1 MLEGGFIVLQRKIL
15 SWDWYKD
22 SNTKAVFLHL
32 LLTANYEPG
41 EWRGVKI
48 KAGQRI
54 TSISKLSNE
63 LDLSFK
69 EIRTA
74 LKHLQKTGE
83 VACESTSQYTVITIK
98 NYERYQKAASATAS
112 NAASGKANKYRGK
125 QTFEKQASRKAIEAA
140 NGKSLEYVETEG
152 FNCYYSKDSANKS
165 AINKAING
173 QAYGQQRNNTT
184 KQQYKKKINKR
195 KSGAPASPLCGGEP
209 SRRVPDAFKERFG
222 DDYEAYEEWANQ

>member
-32 LLTANYEPG
+32 LLTANYEPV

-48 KAGQRI
+48 KVGQRI

-74 LKHLQKTGE
+74 LKHLQKT
-83 VACESTSQYTVITIK
+83 
-98 NYERYQKAASATAS
+98 
-112 NAASGKANKYRGK
+112 
-125 QTFEKQASRKAIEAA
+125 
-140 NGKSLEYVETEG
+140 
-152 FNCYYSKDSANKS
+152 
-165 AINKAING
+165 
-173 QAYGQQRNNTT
+173 
-184 KQQYKKKINKR
+184 
-195 KSGAPASPLCGGEP
+195 
-209 SRRVPDAFKERFG
+209 
-222 DDYEAYEEWANQ
+222 

>member
-112 NAASGKANKYRGK
+112 NAASSKA
-125 QTFEKQASRKAIEAA
+125 
-140 NGKSLEYVETEG
+140 
-152 FNCYYSKDSANKS
+152 SK
-165 AINKAING
+165 G
-173 QAYGQQRNNTT
+173 QARGNKGTIIT
-184 KQQYKKKINKR
+184 KQQINNK
-195 KSGAPASPLCGGEP
+195 GAAASPKKGEP
-209 SRRVPDAFKERFG
+209 SHRVPDAFKERFG

>member
-1 MLEGGFIVLQRKIL
+1 MLDGGFIVLQRKIL

-83 VACESTSQYTVITIK
+83 VACESTSQYTVIT
-98 NYERYQKAASATAS
+98 AS
-112 NAASGKANKYRGK
+112 NAASSKASKGHARGNKG
-125 QTFEKQASRKAIEAA
+125 TI
-140 NGKSLEYVETEG
+140 
-152 FNCYYSKDSANKS
+152 
-165 AINKAING
+165 I
-173 QAYGQQRNNTT
+173 T
-184 KQQYKKKINKR
+184 KQQINNK
-195 KSGAPASPLCGGEP
+195 GAAASPKKGEP
-209 SRRVPDAFKERFG
+209 ARRVPDAFKERFG

>member
-48 KAGQRI
+48 KVGQRI

-112 NAASGKANKYRGK
+112 NAASSKA
-125 QTFEKQASRKAIEAA
+125 
-140 NGKSLEYVETEG
+140 
-152 FNCYYSKDSANKS
+152 SK
-165 AINKAING
+165 G
-173 QAYGQQRNNTT
+173 QARGNKGTIIT
-184 KQQYKKKINKR
+184 KQQINNK
-195 KSGAPASPLCGGEP
+195 GVAASPKKGEP

>member
-112 NAASGKANKYRGK
+112 NAASSKA
-125 QTFEKQASRKAIEAA
+125 
-140 NGKSLEYVETEG
+140 
-152 FNCYYSKDSANKS
+152 SK
-165 AINKAING
+165 G
-173 QAYGQQRNNTT
+173 QARGNKGTIIT
-184 KQQYKKKINKR
+184 KQQINNK
-195 KSGAPASPLCGGEP
+195 GAAASPKKGEP
-209 SRRVPDAFKERFG
+209 ARQVPESLRDMFG
-222 DDYEAYEEWANQ
+222 DDYDAYEEWANQ

>member
-32 LLTANYEPG
+32 LLTANYEPR

-112 NAASGKANKYRGK
+112 NAASSKA
-125 QTFEKQASRKAIEAA
+125 
-140 NGKSLEYVETEG
+140 
-152 FNCYYSKDSANKS
+152 SK
-165 AINKAING
+165 G
-173 QAYGQQRNNTT
+173 QARGNKGTIIT
-184 KQQYKKKINKR
+184 KQQINNK
-195 KSGAPASPLCGGEP
+195 GAAASPKKGEP
-209 SRRVPDAFKERFG
+209 ARRVPDAFKERFG

>member
-112 NAASGKANKYRGK
+112 NSASSKA
-125 QTFEKQASRKAIEAA
+125 
-140 NGKSLEYVETEG
+140 
-152 FNCYYSKDSANKS
+152 SK
-165 AINKAING
+165 G
-173 QAYGQQRNNTT
+173 QARGNKGTIIT
-184 KQQYKKKINKR
+184 KQQINNK
-195 KSGAPASPLCGGEP
+195 GAAASPKKGEP

>member
-48 KAGQRI
+48 KVGQRI

-98 NYERYQKAASATAS
+98 NYERYQKAASTTAN
-112 NAASGKANKYRGK
+112 NAASSKASKGQERGNKGTIR
-125 QTFEKQASRKAIEAA
+125 
-140 NGKSLEYVETEG
+140 
-152 FNCYYSKDSANKS
+152 
-165 AINKAING
+165 
-173 QAYGQQRNNTT
+173 T
-184 KQQYKKKINKR
+184 KQQINNK
-195 KSGAPASPLCGGEP
+195 GAAASPKKGEP
-209 SRRVPDAFKERFG
+209 ARRVPDAFKERFG

>member
-98 NYERYQKAASATAS
+98 NYERYQKAAIVTAS
-112 NAASGKANKYRGK
+112 NAASSKA
-125 QTFEKQASRKAIEAA
+125 
-140 NGKSLEYVETEG
+140 
-152 FNCYYSKDSANKS
+152 SK
-165 AINKAING
+165 G
-173 QAYGQQRNNTT
+173 QARGNKGTIIT
-184 KQQYKKKINKR
+184 KQQINNK
-195 KSGAPASPLCGGEP
+195 GAAASPNKGEP
-209 SRRVPDAFKERFG
+209 ARRVPDAFKERFG

>member
-48 KAGQRI
+48 KVGQRI

-112 NAASGKANKYRGK
+112 NAANSKA
-125 QTFEKQASRKAIEAA
+125 
-140 NGKSLEYVETEG
+140 
-152 FNCYYSKDSANKS
+152 SK
-165 AINKAING
+165 G
-173 QAYGQQRNNTT
+173 QARGNKGTIIT
-184 KQQYKKKINKR
+184 KQQINNK
-195 KSGAPASPLCGGEP
+195 GAAASPKKGEP

>member
-98 NYERYQKAASATAS
+98 NYEKYQKAASATAS
-112 NAASGKANKYRGK
+112 NAASSKA
-125 QTFEKQASRKAIEAA
+125 
-140 NGKSLEYVETEG
+140 
-152 FNCYYSKDSANKS
+152 SK
-165 AINKAING
+165 G
-173 QAYGQQRNNTT
+173 QARGNKGTIIT
-184 KQQYKKKINKR
+184 KQQINNKGAAASTKK
-195 KSGAPASPLCGGEP
+195 GEP
-209 SRRVPDAFKERFG
+209 ARRVPDAFKERFG

>member
-48 KAGQRI
+48 KVGQRI

-112 NAASGKANKYRGK
+112 NAASSKA
-125 QTFEKQASRKAIEAA
+125 
-140 NGKSLEYVETEG
+140 
-152 FNCYYSKDSANKS
+152 SK
-165 AINKAING
+165 G
-173 QAYGQQRNNTT
+173 QARGNKGTIIT
-184 KQQYKKKINKR
+184 KQQINNK
-195 KSGAPASPLCGGEP
+195 GAVASPKKGEP

>member
-48 KAGQRI
+48 KVGQRI

-98 NYERYQKAASATAS
+98 NYERYQKAESATAS
-112 NAASGKANKYRGK
+112 NAASSKAGK
-125 QTFEKQASRKAIEAA
+125 
-140 NGKSLEYVETEG
+140 
-152 FNCYYSKDSANKS
+152 
-165 AINKAING
+165 G
-173 QAYGQQRNNTT
+173 QARGNKGTIIT
-184 KQQYKKKINKR
+184 KQQINNK
-195 KSGAPASPLCGGEP
+195 GAAASPKKGEP
-209 SRRVPDAFKERFG
+209 ARRVPESLRDMFG
-222 DDYEAYEEWANQ
+222 DDYDAYEEWANQ

>member
-48 KAGQRI
+48 KVGQRI

-112 NAASGKANKYRGK
+112 NAASSKA
-125 QTFEKQASRKAIEAA
+125 
-140 NGKSLEYVETEG
+140 
-152 FNCYYSKDSANKS
+152 SK
-165 AINKAING
+165 G
-173 QAYGQQRNNTT
+173 QARGNKGTIIT
-184 KQQYKKKINKR
+184 KQQINNK
-195 KSGAPASPLCGGEP
+195 GAAASPKKGEP
-209 SRRVPDAFKERFG
+209 VRRVPESLRDMFG
-222 DDYEAYEEWANQ
+222 DNYDAYEEWANQ

>member
-48 KAGQRI
+48 KVGQRI

-83 VACESTSQYTVITIK
+83 VACESNSQYTVITIK

-112 NAASGKANKYRGK
+112 NAASSKA
-125 QTFEKQASRKAIEAA
+125 
-140 NGKSLEYVETEG
+140 
-152 FNCYYSKDSANKS
+152 SK
-165 AINKAING
+165 G
-173 QAYGQQRNNTT
+173 QARGNKGTIIT
-184 KQQYKKKINKR
+184 KQQINNK
-195 KSGAPASPLCGGEP
+195 GAAASPKKGEP
-209 SRRVPDAFKERFG
+209 ARRVPDAFKERFG

>member
-48 KAGQRI
+48 KVGQRI

-112 NAASGKANKYRGK
+112 SKASSKA
-125 QTFEKQASRKAIEAA
+125 
-140 NGKSLEYVETEG
+140 
-152 FNCYYSKDSANKS
+152 SK
-165 AINKAING
+165 G
-173 QAYGQQRNNTT
+173 QARGNKGTIIT
-184 KQQYKKKINKR
+184 KQQINNK
-195 KSGAPASPLCGGEP
+195 GAAASPKKGEP
-209 SRRVPDAFKERFG
+209 ARHVPDAFKERFG

>member
-48 KAGQRI
+48 KVGQRI

-112 NAASGKANKYRGK
+112 NATSSKASK
-125 QTFEKQASRKAIEAA
+125 
-140 NGKSLEYVETEG
+140 
-152 FNCYYSKDSANKS
+152 
-165 AINKAING
+165 G
-173 QAYGQQRNNTT
+173 QARGNKGTIIT
-184 KQQYKKKINKR
+184 KQQINNK
-195 KSGAPASPLCGGEP
+195 GAAASPKKGEP

>member
-1 MLEGGFIVLQRKIL
+1 MLDGGFIVLQRKIL

-112 NAASGKANKYRGK
+112 NAASSKA
-125 QTFEKQASRKAIEAA
+125 
-140 NGKSLEYVETEG
+140 
-152 FNCYYSKDSANKS
+152 SK
-165 AINKAING
+165 G
-173 QAYGQQRNNTT
+173 QARGNKGTIIT
-184 KQQYKKKINKR
+184 KQQINNK
-195 KSGAPASPLCGGEP
+195 GAAASPKKGEP
-209 SRRVPDAFKERFG
+209 ARRVPDAFKERFG

>member
-112 NAASGKANKYRGK
+112 NAASSKA
-125 QTFEKQASRKAIEAA
+125 
-140 NGKSLEYVETEG
+140 
-152 FNCYYSKDSANKS
+152 SK
-165 AINKAING
+165 G
-173 QAYGQQRNNTT
+173 QARGNKGTIIT
-184 KQQYKKKINKR
+184 KQQINNK
-195 KSGAPASPLCGGEP
+195 GAAASPKKGEP

>member
-48 KAGQRI
+48 KVGQRI

-98 NYERYQKAASATAS
+98 NYEKYQKAASATAS
-112 NAASGKANKYRGK
+112 NAASSKA
-125 QTFEKQASRKAIEAA
+125 
-140 NGKSLEYVETEG
+140 
-152 FNCYYSKDSANKS
+152 SK
-165 AINKAING
+165 G
-173 QAYGQQRNNTT
+173 QARGNKGTIIT
-184 KQQYKKKINKR
+184 KQQINNK
-195 KSGAPASPLCGGEP
+195 GAAASPKKGEP

>member
-48 KAGQRI
+48 KVGQRI

-112 NAASGKANKYRGK
+112 ATASSKA
-125 QTFEKQASRKAIEAA
+125 
-140 NGKSLEYVETEG
+140 
-152 FNCYYSKDSANKS
+152 SK
-165 AINKAING
+165 G
-173 QAYGQQRNNTT
+173 QARGNKGTIIT
-184 KQQYKKKINKR
+184 KQQINNK
-195 KSGAPASPLCGGEP
+195 GAAASPKKGEP

>member
-48 KAGQRI
+48 KVGQRI

-112 NAASGKANKYRGK
+112 NAASSKA
-125 QTFEKQASRKAIEAA
+125 
-140 NGKSLEYVETEG
+140 
-152 FNCYYSKDSANKS
+152 SK
-165 AINKAING
+165 G
-173 QAYGQQRNNTT
+173 QARGNKGTIIT
-184 KQQYKKKINKR
+184 KQQINHT
-195 KSGAPASPLCGGEP
+195 GAAASPKKGEP
-209 SRRVPDAFKERFG
+209 ARRVPDAFKERFG

>member
-98 NYERYQKAASATAS
+98 NYERYQKTASATAS
-112 NAASGKANKYRGK
+112 NAASSKA
-125 QTFEKQASRKAIEAA
+125 
-140 NGKSLEYVETEG
+140 
-152 FNCYYSKDSANKS
+152 SK
-165 AINKAING
+165 G
-173 QAYGQQRNNTT
+173 QARGNKGTIIT
-184 KQQYKKKINKR
+184 KQQINNK
-195 KSGAPASPLCGGEP
+195 GAAASPKKGEP
-209 SRRVPDAFKERFG
+209 ARRVPDAFKERFG

>member
-48 KAGQRI
+48 KASQRI

-112 NAASGKANKYRGK
+112 NAASSKA
-125 QTFEKQASRKAIEAA
+125 
-140 NGKSLEYVETEG
+140 
-152 FNCYYSKDSANKS
+152 SK
-165 AINKAING
+165 G
-173 QAYGQQRNNTT
+173 QARGNKGTIIT
-184 KQQYKKKINKR
+184 KQQINNK
-195 KSGAPASPLCGGEP
+195 GAAASPKKGEP
-209 SRRVPDAFKERFG
+209 ARRVPDAFKERFG

>member
-48 KAGQRI
+48 KGGQRI

-112 NAASGKANKYRGK
+112 NAASSKA
-125 QTFEKQASRKAIEAA
+125 
-140 NGKSLEYVETEG
+140 
-152 FNCYYSKDSANKS
+152 SK
-165 AINKAING
+165 G
-173 QAYGQQRNNTT
+173 QARGNKGTIIT
-184 KQQYKKKINKR
+184 KQQINNK
-195 KSGAPASPLCGGEP
+195 GAAASPKKGEP
-209 SRRVPDAFKERFG
+209 ARRVPDAFKERFG

>member
-48 KAGQRI
+48 KVGQRI

-112 NAASGKANKYRGK
+112 NAASSKA
-125 QTFEKQASRKAIEAA
+125 
-140 NGKSLEYVETEG
+140 
-152 FNCYYSKDSANKS
+152 SK
-165 AINKAING
+165 G
-173 QAYGQQRNNTT
+173 QARGNKGTIIT
-184 KQQYKKKINKR
+184 KQQINNK
-195 KSGAPASPLCGGEP
+195 GAAASPKKGEP
-209 SRRVPDAFKERFG
+209 ARRVPDAFKERFG
-222 DDYEAYEEWANQ
+222 DDYEAYQEWANQ

>member
-83 VACESTSQYTVITIK
+83 VACESTSQYPVITIK
-98 NYERYQKAASATAS
+98 NYERYQKAAIATAS
-112 NAASGKANKYRGK
+112 NAASSKA
-125 QTFEKQASRKAIEAA
+125 S
-140 NGKSLEYVETEG
+140 
-152 FNCYYSKDSANKS
+152 
-165 AINKAING
+165 NG
-173 QAYGQQRNNTT
+173 QARGNKGTIIT
-184 KQQYKKKINKR
+184 KQQINNK
-195 KSGAPASPLCGGEP
+195 GAAASPNKGEP
-209 SRRVPDAFKERFG
+209 SRRVPESLRDMFG
-222 DDYEAYEEWANQ
+222 DDYDAYEEWANQ

>member
-1 MLEGGFIVLQRKIL
+1 MQRKIL

-98 NYERYQKAASATAS
+98 NYERYQKAASATAN
-112 NAASGKANKYRGK
+112 NAAS
-125 QTFEKQASRKAIEAA
+125 
-140 NGKSLEYVETEG
+140 
-152 FNCYYSKDSANKS
+152 SKTSK
-165 AINKAING
+165 G
-173 QAYGQQRNNTT
+173 QARGNKGTIIT
-184 KQQYKKKINKR
+184 KQQINNK
-195 KSGAPASPLCGGEP
+195 GAAASPKKGEP
-209 SRRVPDAFKERFG
+209 ARRVPDAFKERFG

>member
-112 NAASGKANKYRGK
+112 NAASSKA
-125 QTFEKQASRKAIEAA
+125 
-140 NGKSLEYVETEG
+140 
-152 FNCYYSKDSANKS
+152 SK
-165 AINKAING
+165 G
-173 QAYGQQRNNTT
+173 QARGNKGTIIT
-184 KQQYKKKINKR
+184 KQQINNE
-195 KSGAPASPLCGGEP
+195 GAAASPKKGEP
-209 SRRVPDAFKERFG
+209 ARRVPDAFKERVG

>member
-112 NAASGKANKYRGK
+112 NAASSKA
-125 QTFEKQASRKAIEAA
+125 
-140 NGKSLEYVETEG
+140 
-152 FNCYYSKDSANKS
+152 SK
-165 AINKAING
+165 G
-173 QAYGQQRNNTT
+173 QARGNKGTIIT
-184 KQQYKKKINKR
+184 KQQINNK
-195 KSGAPASPLCGGEP
+195 GAAASPKKGEP
-209 SRRVPDAFKERFG
+209 ARQVPDAFKERFG

>member
-48 KAGQRI
+48 KVGQRI

-112 NAASGKANKYRGK
+112 NAASSKA
-125 QTFEKQASRKAIEAA
+125 
-140 NGKSLEYVETEG
+140 
-152 FNCYYSKDSANKS
+152 SK
-165 AINKAING
+165 G
-173 QAYGQQRNNTT
+173 QARGNKGTIIT
-184 KQQYKKKINKR
+184 KQQINNK
-195 KSGAPASPLCGGEP
+195 GAEASPKKGEP
-209 SRRVPDAFKERFG
+209 ARWVPDAFKERFG

>member
-112 NAASGKANKYRGK
+112 NSASSKA
-125 QTFEKQASRKAIEAA
+125 
-140 NGKSLEYVETEG
+140 
-152 FNCYYSKDSANKS
+152 SK
-165 AINKAING
+165 G
-173 QAYGQQRNNTT
+173 QARGNKGTIIT
-184 KQQYKKKINKR
+184 KQQINNK
-195 KSGAPASPLCGGEP
+195 GAAASPKKGEP
-209 SRRVPDAFKERFG
+209 ARRVPDAFKERFG

>member
-48 KAGQRI
+48 KVGQRI

-112 NAASGKANKYRGK
+112 NAASSKASKGQSRGNKG
-125 QTFEKQASRKAIEAA
+125 TI
-140 NGKSLEYVETEG
+140 
-152 FNCYYSKDSANKS
+152 
-165 AINKAING
+165 I
-173 QAYGQQRNNTT
+173 T
-184 KQQYKKKINKR
+184 KQQINNK
-195 KSGAPASPLCGGEP
+195 GAAASPKKGEP

>member
-83 VACESTSQYTVITIK
+83 VTCESTSQYTVITIK

-112 NAASGKANKYRGK
+112 NAASSKA
-125 QTFEKQASRKAIEAA
+125 
-140 NGKSLEYVETEG
+140 
-152 FNCYYSKDSANKS
+152 SK
-165 AINKAING
+165 G
-173 QAYGQQRNNTT
+173 QARGNKGTIIT
-184 KQQYKKKINKR
+184 KQQINNK
-195 KSGAPASPLCGGEP
+195 GAAASPKKGEP

>member
-48 KAGQRI
+48 KVGQRI

-112 NAASGKANKYRGK
+112 NAASSKA
-125 QTFEKQASRKAIEAA
+125 
-140 NGKSLEYVETEG
+140 
-152 FNCYYSKDSANKS
+152 SK
-165 AINKAING
+165 G
-173 QAYGQQRNNTT
+173 QARGNKGTIIT

>member
-48 KAGQRI
+48 KVGQRI

-63 LDLSFK
+63 LDLSLK

-112 NAASGKANKYRGK
+112 NAASSKA
-125 QTFEKQASRKAIEAA
+125 
-140 NGKSLEYVETEG
+140 
-152 FNCYYSKDSANKS
+152 SK
-165 AINKAING
+165 G
-173 QAYGQQRNNTT
+173 QARGNKGTIIT
-184 KQQYKKKINKR
+184 KQQINNK
-195 KSGAPASPLCGGEP
+195 GAAASPKKGEP
-209 SRRVPDAFKERFG
+209 ARRVPDAFKERFG

>member
-48 KAGQRI
+48 KVGQRI

-112 NAASGKANKYRGK
+112 NSASSKA
-125 QTFEKQASRKAIEAA
+125 
-140 NGKSLEYVETEG
+140 
-152 FNCYYSKDSANKS
+152 SK
-165 AINKAING
+165 G
-173 QAYGQQRNNTT
+173 QARGNKGTIIT
-184 KQQYKKKINKR
+184 KQQINNK
-195 KSGAPASPLCGGEP
+195 GAAASPKKGEP

>member
-98 NYERYQKAASATAS
+98 NYERYQKAASATTN
-112 NAASGKANKYRGK
+112 NAASSKA
-125 QTFEKQASRKAIEAA
+125 S
-140 NGKSLEYVETEG
+140 
-152 FNCYYSKDSANKS
+152 
-165 AINKAING
+165 NG
-173 QAYGQQRNNTT
+173 QARGNKGTIIT
-184 KQQYKKKINKR
+184 KQQINNK
-195 KSGAPASPLCGGEP
+195 GAAASPKKGEP
-209 SRRVPDAFKERFG
+209 ARRVPDAFKERFG

>member
-112 NAASGKANKYRGK
+112 NAASSKA
-125 QTFEKQASRKAIEAA
+125 
-140 NGKSLEYVETEG
+140 
-152 FNCYYSKDSANKS
+152 SK
-165 AINKAING
+165 G
-173 QAYGQQRNNTT
+173 QARGNKGTIIT
-184 KQQYKKKINKR
+184 KQQINNK
-195 KSGAPASPLCGGEP
+195 GAAASPKKGEP
-209 SRRVPDAFKERFG
+209 SRRVPGAFKERFG